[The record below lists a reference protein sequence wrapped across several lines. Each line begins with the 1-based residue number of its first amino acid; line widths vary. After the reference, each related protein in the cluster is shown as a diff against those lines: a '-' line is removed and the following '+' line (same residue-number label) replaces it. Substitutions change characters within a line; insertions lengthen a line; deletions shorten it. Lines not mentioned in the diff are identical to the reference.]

1 MGLNITVQK
10 GHDFSSG
17 NVTRAAL
24 NAGAT
29 PTIAVTGSISGTELA
44 DGSVTNA
51 KVSTNADIDVAK
63 LALATGKIIIGAAD
77 GNASA
82 LSATT
87 SFSSVASE
95 TEGNSGLLVDV
106 GDKFEVLKTN
116 TLAVSNDNVSAGKQY
131 LNGDSILS
139 IHKVTVDGVTTN
151 NLRIKHVTNSVH
163 GNHISTA
170 NALDNASIG
179 KNSGGK
185 LCVADN
191 GVHWDKFYNHKNS
204 AGNLRSA
211 FLSYGVDGKAI
222 PSEITEA
229 DQVLVSAGSN
239 ANSTN
244 KSFFKNVDLL
254 TPLVDS
260 TGWKRAAHGLGRVP
274 LFVELFLVCT
284 GTTHTSTHKYA
295 VNDVIKAHHEWSNT
309 EDHNKSN
316 PFNVG
321 FDGTYVWVHH
331 LALGG
336 VYQFPKK
343 YGTAAP
349 DENTHSGSDVG
360 IFNLGAVEGDFKLVA
375 RVCG

>member
-1 MGLNITVQK
+1 MGLAVTVQK

-17 NVTRAAL
+17 TIDRAAL
-24 NAGAT
+24 NNGAT
-29 PTIAVTGSISGTELA
+29 PTVSITGSVGLGEI
-44 DGSVTNA
+44 GSEAIVNDNI
-51 KVSTNADIDVAK
+51 KTNADIAVSK
-63 LALATGKIIIGAAD
+63 LALTEGSLILGDSNGDAAALAPSSSYNHDTLGNEADKNCGLLIDTGTNKWQVLNTDVSVGGQVSITKYRANSNSSFILKLKVV
-77 GNASA
+77 NES
-82 LSATT
+82 LSASHINKDTT
-87 SFSSVASE
+87 LDMAS
-95 TEGNSGLLVDV
+95 
-106 GDKFEVLKTN
+106 
-116 TLAVSNDNVSAGKQY
+116 LA
-131 LNGDSILS
+131 
-139 IHKVTVDGVTTN
+139 
-151 NLRIKHVTNSVH
+151 
-163 GNHISTA
+163 
-170 NALDNASIG
+170 

-309 EDHNKSN
+309 EAHNKSN

-331 LALGG
+331 LALGD

-343 YGTAAP
+343 YGTATP

-360 IFNLGAVEGDFKLVA
+360 IFDLGAVEGDFKLVA

>member
-44 DGSVTNA
+44 DSSVTNA
-51 KVSTNADIDVAK
+51 KVSTNADIAVSK
-63 LALATGKIIIGAAD
+63 LALAEGSLILGGSD
-77 GNASA
+77 GNAAALAPSSSYNHGTLGNEA
-82 LSATT
+82 DKNCGLLIDTGTNKWQVLNTDVSVGGQVSITKYRADSDSSFILKLKVVDGSLSASHINKDTT
-87 SFSSVASE
+87 LDMAS
-95 TEGNSGLLVDV
+95 
-106 GDKFEVLKTN
+106 
-116 TLAVSNDNVSAGKQY
+116 LA
-131 LNGDSILS
+131 
-139 IHKVTVDGVTTN
+139 
-151 NLRIKHVTNSVH
+151 
-163 GNHISTA
+163 
-170 NALDNASIG
+170 

-295 VNDVIKAHHEWSNT
+295 VNDVIKAHHDW
-309 EDHNKSN
+309 DAGDLGKNKSS

-321 FDGTYVWVHH
+321 FDSTYVWVHH
-331 LALGG
+331 IALGNSF
-336 VYQFPKK
+336 QLPKK
-343 YGTAAP
+343 YGTATP
-349 DENTHSGSDVG
+349 DENTHSGSDVDE
-360 IFNLGAVEGDFKLVA
+360 FNLGAVEGDFKLVA

>member
-1 MGLNITVQK
+1 MGLAVTVQK

-17 NVTRAAL
+17 TIDRAAL
-24 NAGAT
+24 NNGAT
-29 PTIAVTGSISGTELA
+29 PTVSITGSVGFGEI
-44 DGSVTNA
+44 GSEAIVDDNIKA
-51 KVSTNADIDVAK
+51 NADIDVTK

-309 EDHNKSN
+309 EAHNKSN

-331 LALGG
+331 LALGD

-343 YGTAAP
+343 YGTATP

-360 IFNLGAVEGDFKLVA
+360 IFDLGAVEGDFKLVA